1 MTSAPQTAFVDK
13 PPIELPHPVRMRILF
28 MVMIGVF
35 LAALDQTV
43 VGTALPKIITDLG
56 GNDLYTW
63 AFTAYLLTST
73 ISGPLYGKLSDLF
86 GRRPIFLFGIGIFMV
101 GSLLAGLSQEMWHLI
116 GARGIQG
123 LGAGALFPIALA
135 VIGDLFS
142 PSERGRYQGLFGA
155 VFGLSVLIGPAIGGL
170 LTDTVGWPFVF
181 FFNLPIGA
189 VVFYVVWRNLPS
201 YHLGGD
207 KPVIDYVGAALFT
220 AALVP
225 ILIGLTNKQSADWT
239 DPIVGGLILVG
250 LVIGIVFLVAEARAR
265 EPIVPLELFRIRS
278 FSISVAAFF
287 LASFGFLAA
296 VVFLPRWFQ
305 VVNGSSATES
315 GYQILPLLGRSDHL
329 GDGGRPA
336 GRTDGPVQGADLR
349 ALVTMAAG
357 LWLLTNLRADTPI
370 PLVWLWMFITGI
382 GVGPSF
388 AVFTLIVQNSVPI
401 QRLGTATS
409 NLTFFQSVGGTI
421 GLAITGTIFGT
432 TLAAEAP
439 RQLVRR
445 ASRRSS
451 PRPVAVNSMRRP
463 RSAISARRS
472 SPRSQKRSGPRSN
485 RSSRRSS
492 TRSIR
497 PCRSRPRARSTW
509 VWLRRC
515 WRRSSSPGSRRSAW
529 EPQSPSPIADTSGS
543 GTTIRSR
550 RPARNASC
558 REGARWSAGG
568 GSPGFVVSGSDG
580 HSRDGTGDSGVQTR
594 EGPFVGNGDR
604 LDQPRVGGERFGKY
618 ETPGEHR
625 SDGGVFL

>member
-1 MTSAPQTAFVDK
+1 MANAGAQPTYAVPDR

-43 VGTALPKIITDLG
+43 VGTALPRIITDLG

-155 VFGLSVLIGPAIGGL
+155 VFGLSVLIGPAICGL
-170 LTDTVGWPFVF
+170 LTDPIGWPFVF

-189 VVFYVVWRNLPS
+189 VVFFVVWRNLPS

-239 DPIVGGLILVG
+239 DPTVGGLIVVG
-250 LVIGIVFLVAEARAR
+250 LVIGLVFLVAESRSR

-287 LASFGFLAA
+287 LSSFGFLAA

-315 GYQILPLLGRSDHL
+315 GYQILPLLGALIISATASGQIVSRT
-329 GDGGRPA
+329 GRYRLLAA
-336 GRTDGPVQGADLR
+336 G
-349 ALVTMAAG
+349 ALVTMAVG
-357 LWLLTNLRADTPI
+357 LFLLTNLRSDTPI
-370 PLVWLWMFITGI
+370 PVLWVWMFIAGI
-382 GVGPSF
+382 GVGPTF
-388 AVFTLIVQNSVPI
+388 GVFTLIVQNSVRME
-401 QRLGTATS
+401 QLGTATS
-409 NLTFFQSVGGTI
+409 NLTFFQQVGGTV

-432 TLAAEAP
+432 TLASEAP
-439 RQLVRR
+439 RRLAAANLPPELLANIGGGGFRPDAVTGVGDLGAAILASAPAAVR
-445 ASRRSS
+445 AQVE
-451 PRPVAVNSMRRP
+451 PFIPAIVDAIHQ
-463 RSAISARRS
+463 AISIATA
-472 SPRSQKRSGPRSN
+472 
-485 RSSRRSS
+485 S
-492 TRSIR
+492 TFYLGI
-497 PCRSRPRARSTW
+497 
-509 VWLRRC
+509 
-515 WRRSSSPGSRRSAW
+515 G
-529 EPQSPSPIADTSGS
+529 
-543 GTTIRSR
+543 
-550 RPARNASC
+550 ASLVAAVLVLMLKEVPM
-558 REGARWSAGG
+558 RHE
-568 GSPGFVVSGSDG
+568 
-580 HSRDGTGDSGVQTR
+580 
-594 EGPFVGNGDR
+594 
-604 LDQPRVGGERFGKY
+604 
-618 ETPGEHR
+618 
-625 SDGGVFL
+625 

>member
-1 MTSAPQTAFVDK
+1 VDK

-43 VGTALPKIITDLG
+43 VGTALPRIITDLG

-250 LVIGIVFLVAEARAR
+250 LVIGLVFLVAESRAR
-265 EPIVPLELFRIRS
+265 ETIVPLELFRIRS

-315 GYQILPLLGRSDHL
+315 GYQILPLLGGLIISATASGQLVART
-329 GDGGRPA
+329 GRYKA
-336 GRTDGPVQGADLR
+336 LIFA

-388 AVFTLIVQNSVPI
+388 AVFTLVVQNSVPI

-421 GLAITGTIFGT
+421 GLAITGTIFGS

-439 RQLVRR
+439 RQLV
-445 ASRRSS
+445 AAGI
-451 PRPVAVNSMRRP
+451 PPDLA
-463 RSAISARRS
+463 A
-472 SPRSQKRSGPRSN
+472 
-485 RSSRRSS
+485 
-492 TRSIR
+492 
-497 PCRSRPRARSTW
+497 
-509 VWLRRC
+509 
-515 WRRSSSPGSRRSAW
+515 
-529 EPQSPSPIADTSGS
+529 
-543 GTTIRSR
+543 
-550 RPARNASC
+550 
-558 REGARWSAGG
+558 AGG
-568 GSPGFVVSGSDG
+568 GQLDAATAVGDLGAAILAQVPEAFRAQVEPFIPAIVDAIHQAVSIATASTFYVGVAASLLAALLVAG
-580 HSRDGTGDSGVQTR
+580 LKEVRMRDERPVTDSGHER
-594 EGPFVGNGDR
+594 VGNDH
-604 LDQPRVGGERFGKY
+604 PVAA
-618 ETPGEHR
+618 PGA
-625 SDGGVFL
+625 

>member
-43 VGTALPKIITDLG
+43 VGTALPRIITDLG

-250 LVIGIVFLVAEARAR
+250 LMIGIVFLVAEARAQ

-315 GYQILPLLGRSDHL
+315 GYQILPLLGGLIISATAAGQLVART
-329 GDGGRPA
+329 GRYKA
-336 GRTDGPVQGADLR
+336 LIFA

-439 RQLVRR
+439 RQLV
-445 ASRRSS
+445 AAGV
-451 PRPVAVNSMRRP
+451 PPELA
-463 RSAISARRS
+463 A
-472 SPRSQKRSGPRSN
+472 
-485 RSSRRSS
+485 
-492 TRSIR
+492 
-497 PCRSRPRARSTW
+497 
-509 VWLRRC
+509 
-515 WRRSSSPGSRRSAW
+515 
-529 EPQSPSPIADTSGS
+529 
-543 GTTIRSR
+543 
-550 RPARNASC
+550 
-558 REGARWSAGG
+558 AGG
-568 GSPGFVVSGSDG
+568 GQLDAATAVGDLGAAILAQVPEAFRAQVEPFIPAIVDAIHQAVSIATASTFYVGVAASLLAALLVAG
-580 HSRDGTGDSGVQTR
+580 LKEVRMGASEPVADSGHER
-594 EGPFVGNGDR
+594 VGNDH
-604 LDQPRVGGERFGKY
+604 PVAA
-618 ETPGEHR
+618 PGA
-625 SDGGVFL
+625 

>member
-1 MTSAPQTAFVDK
+1 MTSAPQTWLMDK

-43 VGTALPKIITDLG
+43 VGTALPRIITDLG

-116 GARGIQG
+116 AARGIQG

-135 VIGDLFS
+135 VIGDLFA

-189 VVFYVVWRNLPS
+189 VVFVVVWRNLPS
-201 YHLGGD
+201 YHPGGER
-207 KPVIDYVGAALFT
+207 PVIDYLGAVLFT
-220 AALVP
+220 TALVP

-239 DPIVGGLILVG
+239 DPTVGGLILVG
-250 LVIGIVFLVAEARAR
+250 LVIALVFLVAESRAR

-315 GYQILPLLGRSDHL
+315 GYQILPLLGGLIISATAAGQLVART
-329 GDGGRPA
+329 GRYKS
-336 GRTDGPVQGADLR
+336 LIFI
-349 ALVTMAAG
+349 ALVTMAGG

-388 AVFTLIVQNSVPI
+388 AVFTLIVQNSVPVA
-401 QRLGTATS
+401 RLGTATS

-421 GLAITGTIFGT
+421 GLAMTGTIFGT

-439 RQLVRR
+439 RQLV
-445 ASRRSS
+445 AAGI
-451 PRPVAVNSMRRP
+451 PPELA
-463 RSAISARRS
+463 A
-472 SPRSQKRSGPRSN
+472 
-485 RSSRRSS
+485 
-492 TRSIR
+492 
-497 PCRSRPRARSTW
+497 
-509 VWLRRC
+509 
-515 WRRSSSPGSRRSAW
+515 
-529 EPQSPSPIADTSGS
+529 
-543 GTTIRSR
+543 
-550 RPARNASC
+550 
-558 REGARWSAGG
+558 AGG
-568 GSPGFVVSGSDG
+568 GQLDAATAVGDLGAAILAQVPEAFRAQVEPFIPTIVGAIHQAVSIATASTFYVGVAASLLAALLVAGLKEVRTRSEEPVADGSQERLGNDRRIAAPGA
-580 HSRDGTGDSGVQTR
+580 
-594 EGPFVGNGDR
+594 
-604 LDQPRVGGERFGKY
+604 
-618 ETPGEHR
+618 
-625 SDGGVFL
+625 

>member
-1 MTSAPQTAFVDK
+1 
-13 PPIELPHPVRMRILF
+13 MRILF

-43 VGTALPKIITDLG
+43 VGTALPRIITDLG

-315 GYQILPLLGRSDHL
+315 GYQILPLLGGLIISATAAGQLVART
-329 GDGGRPA
+329 GRYKA
-336 GRTDGPVQGADLR
+336 LIFA

-388 AVFTLIVQNSVPI
+388 AVFTLVVQNSVPI

-439 RQLVRR
+439 RQLV
-445 ASRRSS
+445 AAGV
-451 PRPVAVNSMRRP
+451 PPELA
-463 RSAISARRS
+463 A
-472 SPRSQKRSGPRSN
+472 
-485 RSSRRSS
+485 
-492 TRSIR
+492 
-497 PCRSRPRARSTW
+497 
-509 VWLRRC
+509 
-515 WRRSSSPGSRRSAW
+515 
-529 EPQSPSPIADTSGS
+529 
-543 GTTIRSR
+543 
-550 RPARNASC
+550 
-558 REGARWSAGG
+558 AGG
-568 GSPGFVVSGSDG
+568 GQLDAATGVGDLGAAILAQVPEAFRAQVEPFIPAIVDAIHQAVSIATASTFYVGVAASLLAALLVAG
-580 HSRDGTGDSGVQTR
+580 LKEVRMGASEPVADSGHER
-594 EGPFVGNGDR
+594 VGNDHT
-604 LDQPRVGGERFGKY
+604 VAA
-618 ETPGEHR
+618 PGA
-625 SDGGVFL
+625 

>member
-43 VGTALPKIITDLG
+43 VGTALPRIITDLG

-250 LVIGIVFLVAEARAR
+250 LMIGIVFLVAEARAR

-315 GYQILPLLGRSDHL
+315 GYQILPLLGGLIISATAAGQLVART
-329 GDGGRPA
+329 GRYKA
-336 GRTDGPVQGADLR
+336 LIFA

-439 RQLVRR
+439 RQLV
-445 ASRRSS
+445 AAGV
-451 PRPVAVNSMRRP
+451 PPELA
-463 RSAISARRS
+463 A
-472 SPRSQKRSGPRSN
+472 
-485 RSSRRSS
+485 
-492 TRSIR
+492 
-497 PCRSRPRARSTW
+497 
-509 VWLRRC
+509 
-515 WRRSSSPGSRRSAW
+515 
-529 EPQSPSPIADTSGS
+529 
-543 GTTIRSR
+543 
-550 RPARNASC
+550 
-558 REGARWSAGG
+558 AGG
-568 GSPGFVVSGSDG
+568 GQLDAATGVGDLGAAILAQVPEAFRAQVEPFIPAIVDAIHQAVSIATASTFYVGVAASLLAALLVAG
-580 HSRDGTGDSGVQTR
+580 LKEVRMGASEPVADSGHER
-594 EGPFVGNGDR
+594 VGNDHT
-604 LDQPRVGGERFGKY
+604 VAA
-618 ETPGEHR
+618 PGA
-625 SDGGVFL
+625 

>member
-43 VGTALPKIITDLG
+43 VGTALPRIITDLG

-250 LVIGIVFLVAEARAR
+250 LMIGIVFLVAEARAQ

-315 GYQILPLLGRSDHL
+315 GYQILPLLGGLIISATAAGQLVART
-329 GDGGRPA
+329 GRYKA
-336 GRTDGPVQGADLR
+336 LIFA

-357 LWLLTNLRADTPI
+357 LFLLTDLRADIPI

-439 RQLVRR
+439 RQLV
-445 ASRRSS
+445 AAGV
-451 PRPVAVNSMRRP
+451 PPELA
-463 RSAISARRS
+463 A
-472 SPRSQKRSGPRSN
+472 
-485 RSSRRSS
+485 
-492 TRSIR
+492 
-497 PCRSRPRARSTW
+497 
-509 VWLRRC
+509 
-515 WRRSSSPGSRRSAW
+515 
-529 EPQSPSPIADTSGS
+529 
-543 GTTIRSR
+543 
-550 RPARNASC
+550 
-558 REGARWSAGG
+558 AGG
-568 GSPGFVVSGSDG
+568 GQLDAATAVGDLGAAILAQVPEAFRAQVEPFIPAIVDAIHQAVSIATASTFYVGVAASLLAALLVAG
-580 HSRDGTGDSGVQTR
+580 LKEVRMGASEPVADSGHER
-594 EGPFVGNGDR
+594 VGNDHT
-604 LDQPRVGGERFGKY
+604 VAA
-618 ETPGEHR
+618 PGA
-625 SDGGVFL
+625 